1 MILLRFKHLKERRV
15 VNNRATLGRWI
26 KNQGFPPGFLLGPNS
41 RAWTEDSV
49 NAWLANRA
57 AETER
62 EAVA

>member
-26 KNQGFPPGFLLGPNS
+26 KDQGFPPGFLLGPNS

-49 NAWLANRA
+49 DAWLKERAARA
-57 AETER
+57 AETE
-62 EAVA
+62 AA